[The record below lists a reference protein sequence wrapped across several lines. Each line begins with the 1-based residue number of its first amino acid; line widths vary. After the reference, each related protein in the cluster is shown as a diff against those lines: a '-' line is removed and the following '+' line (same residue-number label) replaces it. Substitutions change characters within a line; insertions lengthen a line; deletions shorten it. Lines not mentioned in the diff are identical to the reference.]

1 MLPSYRL
8 ASSRWKNDA
17 NDAEAICEAATRPKT
32 RFVSIKSE
40 EQQAVLCLH
49 RIRQGAIKDR
59 TARINRLR
67 GLLSEFGIIIPK
79 GRYPLQN
86 AMSGVLEDAENGL
99 PFLAREL
106 LNDLWQTI
114 KGLNE
119 EILKYDRKLYALANQ
134 MKDAKRLM
142 SIPGIG
148 EITATA
154 VVATVNDA
162 KHFETSRSF
171 AAWIGLVPRQHSTG
185 GVVRLGRISKRGE
198 KHIRTS
204 LIHGARAV
212 IANCKNKTDRTSLWV
227 KDLVERRGFKRATV
241 ALTAKNAR
249 LIWALFNE

>member
-1 MLPSYRL
+1 M
-8 ASSRWKNDA
+8 
-17 NDAEAICEAATRPKT
+17 
-32 RFVSIKSE
+32 
-40 EQQAVLCLH
+40 LCLH

-67 GLLSEFGIIIPK
+67 GLLSEFGIIMPK
-79 GRYPLQN
+79 GRYPPQK
-86 AMSGVLEDAENGL
+86 AMSAILEDAENNL

-106 LNDLWQTI
+106 LNDLWQSI

-162 KHFETSRSF
+162 KHFETSRF
-171 AAWIGLVPRQHSTG
+171 LCCLDRFSTKA
-185 GVVRLGRISKRGE
+185 VFNRSVSRLGRISKRGE

-241 ALTAKNAR
+241 ALAAKNAR
-249 LIWALFNE
+249 LIWALLHSEKEYQVDYVK

>member
-1 MLPSYRL
+1 
-8 ASSRWKNDA
+8 
-17 NDAEAICEAATRPKT
+17 
-32 RFVSIKSE
+32 
-40 EQQAVLCLH
+40 
-49 RIRQGAIKDR
+49 
-59 TARINRLR
+59 
-67 GLLSEFGIIIPK
+67 
-79 GRYPLQN
+79 
-86 AMSGVLEDAENGL
+86 MSGVLEDAENGL

-106 LNDLWQTI
+106 LNDLWQSI

-119 EILKYDRKLYALANQ
+119 EILKYDRKLYELANQ

-154 VVATVNDA
+154 VVATVNNA

-171 AAWIGLVPRQHSTG
+171 TAWIGLVPRQYSTG

-204 LIHGARAV
+204 LIHGASAV

-241 ALTAKNAR
+241 ALAAKNAR
-249 LIWALFNE
+249 LIWALLHSEKEYQVDYVK